1 MKMTIHFLVALA
13 SLIIFLARLI
23 KTRREHYQSNV
34 ILRYMH
40 WGCIIVLCMAIVRLL
55 DGRIIAETFGATLL
69 LAMGLSMWFFNK

>member
-1 MKMTIHFLVALA
+1 MTIHFFVELA
-13 SLIIFLARLI
+13 SLIIFLAKLI
-23 KTRREHYQSNV
+23 KLRRETHQPNV

-40 WGCIIVLCMAIVRLL
+40 WGCIIVICMAIVRLL